1 MIPLPPGRRLIDV
14 SHLVEHGMVTY
25 RGLPA
30 PVVGDHMSRDASR
43 ARYARGTTFQ
53 IGRIEMVA
61 NTGTY
66 IDAPFHRYAEGADL
80 AELRLECVADVDA
93 VVVRA
98 AARAGRAIG
107 PELLESDLRG
117 KAVLVHTGWDAHWR
131 TDRYFEGYPF
141 LTRAAAE
148 RLVEAGTALVGIDSV
163 NIDDDADG
171 SRPAHTLLLG
181 ARIPIVEHLCNL
193 GALPDRGFRF
203 FAVPVKVKGM
213 GSFPVRAFGLVT

>member
-1 MIPLPPGRRLIDV
+1 M
-14 SHLVEHGMVTY
+14 
-25 RGLPA
+25 
-30 PVVGDHMSRDASR
+30 
-43 ARYARGTTFQ
+43 
-53 IGRIEMVA
+53 GRIEMVA
-61 NTGTY
+61 ETGSY
-66 IDAPFHRYAEGADL
+66 IDAPFHRSAEGADL

-148 RLVEAGTALVGIDSV
+148 WLGEARAALAGADSGNICDAADRSWPATRL
-163 NIDDDADG
+163 
-171 SRPAHTLLLG
+171 
-181 ARIPIVEHLCNL
+181 
-193 GALPDRGFRF
+193 LPG
-203 FAVPVKVKGM
+203 
-213 GSFPVRAFGLVT
+213 